1 MGAISGMQIADTYPG
16 PDGYTMVEFE
26 KTPVMSTY
34 LLAFLVS
41 DFVFTANKEEPDK
54 FKVSLLIT

>member
-1 MGAISGMQIADTYPG
+1 MGAITGMPVARNYSG
-16 PDGYTMVEFE
+16 PDGYTMVEFQ

-41 DFVFTANKEEPDK
+41 DFVFTANLEDPDLYK
-54 FKVSLLIT
+54 ASH

>member
-1 MGAISGMQIADTYPG
+1 MGAITGMPVARNYSG
-16 PDGYTMVEFE
+16 PDGYTMVEFQ

-41 DFVFTANKEEPDK
+41 DFVFTANPEDPDLYK
-54 FKVSLLIT
+54 ASH